1 MKTSTLLSIVSIL
14 ALSAGTSIA
23 ADNYLVGTGW
33 GGGGM
38 AGNWSTGASPTIS
51 DDIFIDYKYYFE
63 AKAPEDTGN
72 WGVSVYVYEG
82 FANSKVNSMTIQNLY
97 NPDTLTSETL
107 RMQVSSTATACF
119 DIKNDLTAV
128 GDTYNS
134 KAYLMIGKAD
144 VDSKILVGKDFNVG
158 VSTFQKGEGI
168 HVYIGG
174 TGSEK
179 TSGTGGPSLVTV
191 GGNLNIYG
199 ASKLMSNIGT
209 STQSGSTANL
219 QVAGVVNMVG
229 AGGTDNPTWYL
240 NSRNSGSDVLNTVLQ
255 IGGLNGTGLIRNA
268 TSTLGGSSTV
278 IFKNAAGTTSKYI
291 GIFKDDV
298 TIGSISTVAVS
309 MDGEGTQI
317 LTNVNISGPSEVKN
331 GTLLAAGNFQF
342 LNVSANGKFGAE
354 IETSAIG
361 SVNVAYLN
369 FDSGATLLFDIDGA
383 NCDIVKAT
391 EFILGAA
398 SDIMNIDVN
407 AGNIISGNAYKIFEC
422 GTLSGGFTENN
433 FKVNDIDGY
442 DSQISIVG
450 NDVYLTLNAVVP
462 EPATYAAI
470 FGALALAAAIRRGRK

>member
-1 MKTSTLLSIVSIL
+1 
-14 ALSAGTSIA
+14 
-23 ADNYLVGTGW
+23 
-33 GGGGM
+33 M

-179 TSGTGGPSLVTV
+179 TSGTGGPSLATV

-317 LTNVNISGPSEVKN
+317 LTNVNISGPSEVKKRN
-331 GTLLAAGNFQF
+331 AARRRKLPVPQRF
-342 LNVSANGKFGAE
+342 GKR
-354 IETSAIG
+354 
-361 SVNVAYLN
+361 
-369 FDSGATLLFDIDGA
+369 
-383 NCDIVKAT
+383 
-391 EFILGAA
+391 
-398 SDIMNIDVN
+398 
-407 AGNIISGNAYKIFEC
+407 
-422 GTLSGGFTENN
+422 
-433 FKVNDIDGY
+433 KV
-442 DSQISIVG
+442 
-450 NDVYLTLNAVVP
+450 
-462 EPATYAAI
+462 
-470 FGALALAAAIRRGRK
+470 RRGNRDVGHRFGKRCVPQLRQRGNPAFRYRRRELRHCKGNRIHSRRGFRHYEH